1 MVEIEPRY
9 AAPFQSFTTYLCAT
23 ETAVRT
29 HGLGIVKLGVR
40 VMNGKVII

>member
-1 MVEIEPRY
+1 MQL
-9 AAPFQSFTTYLCAT
+9 PFGPSLLTSVST